1 MALFPMLLE
10 LPKGRQFHSEI
21 LGTPMRGSGIHLLGF
36 GGQALVAYTAKAA
49 FSGPRG
55 QESGGDCEV
64 QSHLGPLLSGNRLPC
79 CL

>member
-1 MALFPMLLE
+1 MALFLMLLK
-10 LPKGRQFHSEI
+10 LPKGQLHSEI

-36 GGQALVAYTAKAA
+36 GGQALVAYMAKAA

-64 QSHLGPLLSGNRLPC
+64 QSQLGPLSGNRLPC
-79 CL
+79 CR